1 MKDINRRDVLK
12 IAASLSLGAIGSP
25 FVRFIQAAEQGAV
38 DKKNVLIVVFDAFS
52 ARHISLYGYDRLT
65 TPNLARLADKAVVYH
80 NHYAAGNFTTP
91 GTASLLTGT
100 LPWKH
105 RAFGFFRDV
114 AAPIADKSMF
124 HAFDDYFR
132 VAYSHN
138 PLVVK
143 LLDQFSSGLDTLLPF
158 EKFLLT
164 NDALVDKFFSK
175 DTDISSVAWSRTI
188 KQEQEYSYSLFLSTL
203 YKKYQDGKI
212 EGLKDQFPRGLP
224 SVNTDNYFTLEM
236 IIDWL
241 NANVGTFPSPFLG
254 YFHLMPPHYP
264 YTPPRDF
271 HNEFLKDG
279 FVPAAKPV
287 DIFTEGISAELTLKR
302 RQQYDEFILYV
313 DREFGRLFDHLE
325 ESGLL
330 EDTWVVLTS
339 DHGELFERGIVG
351 HVTPVLYEPV
361 VHIPLLI
368 FEPGR
373 TSRLDIHS
381 RTSAVDILPTMLQ
394 VTGGKPPDWTDG
406 RVLPPF
412 SQEPTDRN
420 ILVVQAKDN
429 ASDAPLTQFTLASIK
444 ENHKLM
450 YFIDYKKLAGRER
463 IELYNLDLDPEE
475 LENIYTPES
484 VIGNSMLE
492 ELKAKL
498 HEINEPYL

>member
-25 FVRFIQAAEQGAV
+25 FARFIRAGEQGAT

-65 TPNLARLADKAVVYH
+65 TPNLSRLADRAVVYH
-80 NHYAAGNFTTP
+80 NHYAGGNFTTP

-114 AAPIADKSMF
+114 AAPVADKSIF

-143 LLDQFSSGLDTLLPF
+143 LLDQFSSGLDSLLPF

-164 NDALVDKFFSK
+164 NDALVDRLFSN
-175 DTDISSVAWSRTI
+175 DGDIASVAWSRTV
-188 KQEQEYSYSLFLSTL
+188 KQEEGYPYSLFLSNL
-203 YKKYQDGKI
+203 YKKYQSGKI
-212 EGLKDQFPRGLP
+212 EGLQDQFPRGLP

-241 NANVGTFPSPFLG
+241 NASVGTFPKPFLG

-264 YTPPRDF
+264 YTPPREFYNDF
-271 HNEFLKDG
+271 VSDDFA
-279 FVPAAKPV
+279 PASKPE
-287 DIFTEGISAELTLKR
+287 DIFTEGISAELTLRR

-361 VHIPLLI
+361 VHIPLMI

-373 TSRLDIHS
+373 TSRLDVHS
-381 RTSAVDILPTMLQ
+381 RTSAVDVLPTLLQ
-394 VTGGKPPDWTDG
+394 VTGGRPAEWTDG
-406 RVLPPF
+406 VVLPPF
-412 SQEPTDRN
+412 FPVVDRD
-420 ILVVQAKDN
+420 ILVIQAKDN
-429 ASDAPLTQFTLASIK
+429 ASDSPLTRFTITALK
-444 ENHKLM
+444 ENHKLI
-450 YFIDYKKLAGRER
+450 YFTGYKGLGGRER
-463 IELYNLDLDPEE
+463 IELYNLDLDPDE

-498 HEINEPYL
+498 HEIDKPYL